1 MLQAATPAGLT
12 NSPRTGQD
20 STEQQQHHAATRPR
34 HALHPPVPGRYGADP
49 KLLPDSNLLTNTHT
63 PTAECKSLSCQ
74 SLLTNTRTKPNTE
87 NPVDCLLCIESPASL
102 YTGAH

>member
-49 KLLPDSNLLTNTHT
+49 KLLPAPARLKFVDKYSHTHGRMQIAQL
-63 PTAECKSLSCQ
+63 PKLANEHQ
-74 SLLTNTRTKPNTE
+74 N
-87 NPVDCLLCIESPASL
+87 
-102 YTGAH
+102 